1 MKHKQNIKKLKNEQE
16 ENVTIPSKM
25 NDVFGDFEDAGSLSS
40 KEEEEEDVHDED
52 VNDEDVN
59 DEAVS
64 VDGKKVE
71 KEDLEVKAEVTLK
84 ACR

>member
-1 MKHKQNIKKLKNEQE
+1 MKHKQNIKKLKNEQD

-52 VNDEDVN
+52 VNDEN
-59 DEAVS
+59 VS
-64 VDGKKVE
+64 VDEKKVE
-71 KEDLEVKAEVTLK
+71 KEEDLEMKAEVTLK
-84 ACR
+84 AYR